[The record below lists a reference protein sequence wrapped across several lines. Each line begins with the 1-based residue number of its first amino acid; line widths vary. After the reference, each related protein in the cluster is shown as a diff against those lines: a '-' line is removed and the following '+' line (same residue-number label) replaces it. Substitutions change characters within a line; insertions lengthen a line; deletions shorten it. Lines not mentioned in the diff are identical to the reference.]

1 MSWRHISSS
10 ISALSFSSLGRMSWR
25 PLNKIT
31 SKYRCRR
38 CQLTPYISHIKH
50 KNYVVLV
57 SIFFFTV
64 SPFRERYYTPFTF
77 VSPSTRLG
85 LKSGEGHKLECFKW
99 TTSDIYCKLYENL
112 SNLKCCKVLPVF
124 SFTGYFYVYATISM
138 LKACS
143 RCTVS

>member
-1 MSWRHISSS
+1 LSWCHTSSF

-25 PLNKIT
+25 PLYKIT

-77 VSPSTRLG
+77 VSPRLG

-99 TTSDIYCKLYENL
+99 AASDIYCKFYENL
-112 SNLKCCKVLPVF
+112 VNLLCCKVLPVF
-124 SFTGYFYVYATISM
+124 SFPGYLYAYAEISM